1 MRKLIVGITAAATL
15 ALAAPLAAQETG
27 TPVFKSPYRTFTTS
41 EIGASFSDGEGY
53 EWALEGFYGYG
64 RGPWDVGLRAG
75 YISFGDNAADEGGF
89 LLGADARTR
98 VVNSSESFPL
108 DGALTLGVGTVI
120 DGGTVV
126 FLPIGISLGRRVL
139 LEGSET
145 SFVPYVHPVLTPVLG
160 SDSDEDL
167 DFSLGL
173 GVDIKFTRNLDIRV
187 AGALGDRDGVSIG
200 FAIIR

>member
-1 MRKLIVGITAAATL
+1 MRKLIVGITAAAAL
-15 ALAAPLAAQETG
+15 ALAAPLAAQETA

-41 EIGASFSDGEGY
+41 EIGATFSDGEGY

-75 YISFGDNAADEGGF
+75 YMSFGDGAADDGAF

-108 DGALTLGVGTVI
+108 DGALTLGVGAVI
-120 DGGTVV
+120 DGGTALL
-126 FLPIGISLGRRVL
+126 LPVGLSLGRRVL

-145 SFVPYVHPVLTPVLG
+145 SFVPYVHPVVTPVIGEGEDEVQFTLG
-160 SDSDEDL
+160 I
-167 DFSLGL
+167 

>member
-1 MRKLIVGITAAATL
+1 MRKLIVGFTAAATL

-75 YISFGDNAADEGGF
+75 YMDAGDGVF

-108 DGALTLGVGTVI
+108 DGALTLGVGTAI
-120 DGGTVV
+120 NGGTTL
-126 FLPIGISLGRRVL
+126 FLPVGLSLGRRVL

-145 SFVPYVHPVLTPVLG
+145 SFVPYVHPVMTPVLWEG
-160 SDSDEDL
+160 EDEIQ
-167 DFSLGL
+167 FTLGI
-173 GVDIKFTRNLDIRV
+173 GVDIKFTRNLDVRV

>member
-1 MRKLIVGITAAATL
+1 MRKLIVGITAAAAL

-75 YISFGDNAADEGGF
+75 YMSFGDGAVDEGGF

-160 SDSDEDL
+160 SDSDDDL
-167 DFSLGL
+167 NFTLGL

-187 AGALGDRDGVSIG
+187 AGALGDGDGVSIG

>member
-64 RGPWDVGLRAG
+64 RGPWDVGIRAG
-75 YISFGDNAADEGGF
+75 YMSFGDGAADEGGF

-160 SDSDEDL
+160 SDSDDDL

-187 AGALGDRDGVSIG
+187 AGSLGDRDGVSIG

>member
-1 MRKLIVGITAAATL
+1 MRKLIVGITAAAAL

-27 TPVFKSPYRTFTTS
+27 TPVFKSPYRTFNTS

-75 YISFGDNAADEGGF
+75 YLDAAEGVL
-89 LLGADARTR
+89 LLGANARTR

-108 DGALTLGVGTVI
+108 DGALTLGVGAAI
-120 DGGTVV
+120 NGGTTLL
-126 FLPIGISLGRRVL
+126 LPVGISLGRRVL

-145 SFVPYVHPVLTPVLG
+145 SFVPYVHPVLAPVLG
-160 SDSDEDL
+160 EGDDEIQ
-167 DFSLGL
+167 FTLGI

-187 AGALGDRDGVSIG
+187 AGALGDRDGVSIV

>member
-1 MRKLIVGITAAATL
+1 MRKLIVGITAAAAL

-27 TPVFKSPYRTFTTS
+27 TPVFKSPYRTFNTS

-75 YISFGDNAADEGGF
+75 YLDAAEGVL
-89 LLGADARTR
+89 LLGANARTR

-108 DGALTLGVGTVI
+108 DGALTLGVGAAI
-120 DGGTVV
+120 NGGTTLL
-126 FLPIGISLGRRVL
+126 LPVGISLGRRVL

-145 SFVPYVHPVLTPVLG
+145 SFVPYVHPVLAPVLG
-160 SDSDEDL
+160 EGDDEIQ
-167 DFSLGL
+167 FTLGI